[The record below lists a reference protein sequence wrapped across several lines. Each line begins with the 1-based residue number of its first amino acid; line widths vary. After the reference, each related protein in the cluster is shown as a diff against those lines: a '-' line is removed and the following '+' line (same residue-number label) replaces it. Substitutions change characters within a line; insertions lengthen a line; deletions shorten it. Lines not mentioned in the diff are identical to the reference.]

1 MPVGPVLHRPTA
13 MVDRRSPA
21 RGRAMPHSQ
30 FPRRR
35 EDGATSVEYAIMA
48 SLIAAVAAAAVTQ
61 FGLAVLHLFQIVAG
75 LFS

>member
-1 MPVGPVLHRPTA
+1 MPQILFH
-13 MVDRRSPA
+13 
-21 RGRAMPHSQ
+21 
-30 FPRRR
+30 RRR

-61 FGLAVLHLFQIVAG
+61 LGLMVLHLFQIVAG

>member
-1 MPVGPVLHRPTA
+1 
-13 MVDRRSPA
+13 
-21 RGRAMPHSQ
+21 MPHIL
-30 FPRRR
+30 FHRRR

-61 FGLAVLHLFQIVAG
+61 LGLTVLHLFQIVAG

>member
-1 MPVGPVLHRPTA
+1 
-13 MVDRRSPA
+13 
-21 RGRAMPHSQ
+21 MPHSQ